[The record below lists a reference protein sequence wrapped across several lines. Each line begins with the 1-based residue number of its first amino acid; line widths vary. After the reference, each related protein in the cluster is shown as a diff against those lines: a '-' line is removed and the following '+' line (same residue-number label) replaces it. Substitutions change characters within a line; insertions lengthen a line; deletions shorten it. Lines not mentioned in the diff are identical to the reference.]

1 MILCVNQR
9 FYENPLRIF
18 EKIIFHYFVKT
29 VFASFCQSQ
38 NFSKNFNMFLERS
51 QFCSAVEY
59 LTSFGKSWVIFMEMS
74 E

>member
-1 MILCVNQR
+1 MLIKDLRKNL
-9 FYENPLRIF
+9 LRIF
-18 EKIIFHYFVKT
+18 EKIIFHYFVKA

-38 NFSKNFNMFLERS
+38 NFLKNFNMFLERL

-59 LTSFGKSWVIFMEMS
+59 LTSFGKSCLIFMEMN